1 LWREGPEALATR
13 RNTVLTIIMSDALA
27 AENLTMTTAGTIEFK
42 HGGTTYSAAYAVR
55 HGQVHV
61 LTPLGKVPPR
71 PVGTFR
77 PEEVAKAMLR
87 EILHHRTKL

>member
-1 LWREGPEALATR
+1 MA
-13 RNTVLTIIMSDALA
+13 D
-27 AENLTMTTAGTIEFK
+27 AGTVEFK
-42 HGGTTYSAAYAVR
+42 LGGTTYSAAYAVR
-55 HGQVHV
+55 NGQVHV

-71 PVGTFR
+71 PLGTLR